1 MSDWIVSPEIDN
13 MAQEVLELS
22 QLSTIARSRL
32 SESGASLT
40 EPEFLALDA
49 LVRCSPLTVG
59 ELQRSVGVL
68 PAQMSRIL
76 RGLERHTGGQP
87 LVECSINPDDRRRV
101 DVTLTDA
108 GRALHQSYRRG
119 RLSFICDFLANLS
132 ETELVCFMGIIRRFR
147 ERLEKRLEEQKIK

>member
-1 MSDWIVSPEIDN
+1 MSDWIVSRDIDT

-22 QLSTIARSRL
+22 QFSTVARSKL
-32 SESGASLT
+32 SEAGASLT

-49 LVRCSPLTVG
+49 LAKSSPQTVG
-59 ELQRSVGVL
+59 EIQRSVGVL

-76 RGLERHTGGQP
+76 RGLERHTSGQP
-87 LVECSINPDDRRRV
+87 LVNCSINRADRRRI

-108 GRALHQSYRRG
+108 GRALHQAYRRG

-132 ETELVCFMGIIRRFR
+132 EEERVCFMRIVQNFR
-147 ERLEKRLEEQKIK
+147 ERLKNQLGIHK

>member
-1 MSDWIVSPEIDN
+1 MSEWIVSREIDA

-22 QLSTIARSRL
+22 QFSTVARSKL
-32 SESGASLT
+32 SEAGASLT

-49 LVRCSPLTVG
+49 LVKSSPQTVG
-59 ELQRSVGVL
+59 DIQRSVGVL

-76 RGLERHTGGQP
+76 RGLERHTSGQP
-87 LVECSINPDDRRRV
+87 LVNCSINREDRRRV

-108 GRALHQSYRRG
+108 GRALHQAYRRG

-132 ETELVCFMGIIRRFR
+132 DDERVCFMRIVQSFR
-147 ERLEKRLEEQKIK
+147 ERLHSQLKNII